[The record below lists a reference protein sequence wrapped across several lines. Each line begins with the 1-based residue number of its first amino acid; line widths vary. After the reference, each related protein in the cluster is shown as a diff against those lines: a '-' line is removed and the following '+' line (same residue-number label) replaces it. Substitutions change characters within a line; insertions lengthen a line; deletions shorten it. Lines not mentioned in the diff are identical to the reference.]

1 MLAELFNDKTNT
13 TNISFNFL
21 KPITLKERNRL
32 KKYIKSLFKKE
43 SKSLNSLSLV
53 FCSDKYLLNINKEF
67 LNHNYYTDIIT
78 FDLSTDTN
86 LIDAEIYISI
96 ERVKENAKTFK
107 STIKTEL
114 HRVIFHGVLH
124 LCGYQDKSQSQKTI
138 MRNKE
143 DQALKKYFN

>member
-1 MLAELFNDKTNT
+1 MLAEPLNQKNNN

-32 KKYIKSLFKKE
+32 KNYIKSVFKKE
-43 SKSLNSLSLV
+43 AKSLNSLSII

-67 LNHNYYTDIIT
+67 LHHNYYTDIIT
-78 FDLSTDTN
+78 FDLSSSN
-86 LIDAEIYISI
+86 KLIDGELYISI

-124 LCGYQDKSQSQKTI
+124 LCGYQDKSQSQKII
-138 MRNKE
+138 MRQKE
-143 DQALKKYFN
+143 DQSLKKYFI

>member
-1 MLAELFNDKTNT
+1 MLAELFNDKNNT

-43 SKSLNSLSLV
+43 SKSLNTLSLV